1 MVKIYGLKVIITW
14 SFLPLATLRPSVSPG
29 KSVVS
34 SLSSQ
39 YSGPF
44 FPPHT
49 ISSCYL
55 PAPENCPSSKS
66 IVSLLLLHPCKH
78 TSRIKVKCDKISRS
92 YLLVKNL
99 PAMQG
104 LIPGSGISLEKGMA
118 THSSILAWRIPWTEE
133 PGGLNSMGLQRVGHD
148 WVTNTFTLFHTCARP
163 TFKKKWA
170 PREFGTD
177 MYTLQYFKWITKKDL
192 LYSTWNSAQ
201 CYVAG

>member
-1 MVKIYGLKVIITW
+1 MTFPTTSDTAAF
-14 SFLPLATLRPSVSPG
+14 SFSWEV
-29 KSVVS
+29 VVS

-78 TSRIKVKCDKISRS
+78 TSRIKVKCDKITRS
-92 YLLVKNL
+92 YLLVKNP

-104 LIPGSGISLEKGMA
+104 LIPGSGRSPGEGNSYPLQSSCLENPTDRGA
-118 THSSILAWRIPWTEE
+118 WQSIVHGVL
-133 PGGLNSMGLQRVGHD
+133 
-148 WVTNTFTLFHTCARP
+148 
-163 TFKKKWA
+163 
-170 PREFGTD
+170 
-177 MYTLQYFKWITKKDL
+177 
-192 LYSTWNSAQ
+192 
-201 CYVAG
+201 

>member
-1 MVKIYGLKVIITW
+1 MVKIYGLKVISTW
-14 SFLPLATLRPSVSPG
+14 RFLPLATLRPSVSPG

-78 TSRIKVKCDKISRS
+78 TSRIKVKCDKITTQSCQEEGAHQVMHGPSTEYRFWP
-92 YLLVKNL
+92 KNMGKKL
-99 PAMQG
+99 SCGFHRKGKAGGAG
-104 LIPGSGISLEKGMA
+104 LELANLNGCSG
-118 THSSILAWRIPWTEE
+118 PW
-133 PGGLNSMGLQRVGHD
+133 GKRV
-148 WVTNTFTLFHTCARP
+148 V
-163 TFKKKWA
+163 
-170 PREFGTD
+170 
-177 MYTLQYFKWITKKDL
+177 
-192 LYSTWNSAQ
+192 
-201 CYVAG
+201 